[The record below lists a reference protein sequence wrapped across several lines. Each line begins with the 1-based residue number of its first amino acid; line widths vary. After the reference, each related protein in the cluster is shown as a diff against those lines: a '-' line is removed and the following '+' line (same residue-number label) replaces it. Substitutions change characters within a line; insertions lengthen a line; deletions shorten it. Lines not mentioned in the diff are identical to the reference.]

1 MTAKAKA
8 KKPSVERTAV
18 DKFFEA
24 VESRTEDPIH
34 RRLLKAARKEEPGP
48 ALERELH
55 RIIEELLN
63 EA

>member
-1 MTAKAKA
+1 MPAKGKKA
-8 KKPSVERTAV
+8 PKSPPTAV
-18 DKFFEA
+18 DRFFEA
-24 VESRTEDPIH
+24 VESRTEDTIH

-48 ALERELH
+48 ALERELQ